1 MELDKRRRWSKIAAI
16 GMGFATLVS
25 ILAGFYVEWN
35 FPRIL
40 MVICFGASTVLYTY
54 QYRQLQ
60 KEEE

>member
-25 ILAGFYVEWN
+25 IFAGFYVEWN

-40 MVICFGASTVLYTY
+40 MVICFGSSAVLYTY
-54 QYRQLQ
+54 QYWQL
-60 KEEE
+60 KDEED

>member
-25 ILAGFYVEWN
+25 ILAGFLVEWN

-40 MVICFGASTVLYTY
+40 MVICFGASAILYIY
-54 QYRQLQ
+54 QYRQL
-60 KEEE
+60 KDEED

>member
-25 ILAGFYVEWN
+25 ILAGFFIEWN

-40 MVICFGASTVLYTY
+40 MVICFGASTVLYTI
-54 QYRQLQ
+54 QL
-60 KEEE
+60 KELEKDD